1 MGSNNE
7 DLDYDFFNQQRIN
20 QIDSKGDLSKSK
32 NTGEEGNNGESN
44 SAANINNGRWTDEE
58 HDKFV
63 EALRLHGKDWN
74 LIQEFIGSRT
84 SA

>member
-1 MGSNNE
+1 ME
-7 DLDYDFFNQQRIN
+7 
-20 QIDSKGDLSKSK
+20 SKGETSK
-32 NTGEEGNNGESN
+32 NRNAEEGNNGES
-44 SAANINNGRWTDEE
+44 SSLANINNGRWTDEE